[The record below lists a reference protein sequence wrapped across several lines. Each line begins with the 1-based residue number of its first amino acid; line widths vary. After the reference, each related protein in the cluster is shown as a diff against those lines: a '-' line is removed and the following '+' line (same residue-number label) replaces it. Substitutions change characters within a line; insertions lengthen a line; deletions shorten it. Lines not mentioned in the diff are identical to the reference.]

1 MLVNDTVE
9 PALSPLK
16 VEIVKL
22 SGPSIVKFNFA
33 ALPATV
39 VSVSAEISIT
49 PPSSTP
55 SERAVCGDLG
65 NDVKCNSVALK
76 K

>member
-1 MLVNDTVE
+1 MLVNETVE

-16 VEIVKL
+16 VEIL
-22 SGPSIVKFNFA
+22 SYLGHLKSILTLA

-39 VSVSAEISIT
+39 VSVRAEISIT

-55 SERAVCGDLG
+55 SERAV
-65 NDVKCNSVALK
+65 
-76 K
+76 